1 MAETLSAADASQQLP
16 ALLDRVARG
25 ATIDIVQEGRVV
37 ARLVPPG
44 APRRALTDEQE
55 AVVRRMRA
63 RAAAAAPLGPLH
75 VDRDAAHER

>member
-16 ALLDRVARG
+16 ALLEKVAQG
-25 ATIDIVQEGRVV
+25 ATIDIVRGGRVM
-37 ARLVPPG
+37 ARLVPVP
-44 APRRALTDEQE
+44 ASRALTPDQE

-63 RAAAAAPLGPLH
+63 RAAAAAPVGPVR